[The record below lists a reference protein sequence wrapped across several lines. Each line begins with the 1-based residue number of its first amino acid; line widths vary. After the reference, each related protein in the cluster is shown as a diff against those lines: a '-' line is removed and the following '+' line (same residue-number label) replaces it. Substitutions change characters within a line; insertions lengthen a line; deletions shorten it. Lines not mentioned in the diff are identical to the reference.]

1 MSGVRL
7 IRLRP
12 RKGERPDL
20 AGVYRRLS
28 RFYRPY
34 LSLLWV
40 SLGFLVL
47 TALLQLAYPY
57 LLKAIVNRVIL
68 GHREDL
74 LLPLSAAILL
84 ASLVK
89 GVCNFTQAYL
99 AQVFGARTAF
109 DLRNELYRKLNH
121 LPFRFYDEIHT
132 GDLMSRLTADL
143 DAFRM
148 FFAFGIN
155 NLLNLFLTIVF
166 SIGMMLTLDVR
177 LALLLSIVIPVL
189 AATAIRFDK
198 KIGPVFMAIRQTL
211 GRLNSGVQESLMG
224 VRTVKSFA
232 REVHEIDKFR
242 ERNQAYY
249 DANIRAT
256 RLWRTFFP
264 AIELTGNL
272 GVVLILLVGGWLVM
286 SGHMN
291 LGDLVAFLSLIWY
304 MIWPMSQLG
313 FFLNNWTQAT
323 AAGARLLE
331 ILEQEDDLD
340 ASREEVDRPM
350 EGLVEFRGVSVKLGG
365 EYVLRDITFTARP
378 GQTLAIV
385 GLTGSGKSTLVSLIP
400 RFRDVDEGAVL
411 VDGVDVRQWKRE
423 SLRRQVGF
431 VFQEAFLFS
440 TTIFANI
447 AYGRPGADMAR
458 VQEASEVADAA
469 EFIHRLPDGY
479 LTLVGE
485 RGLGLSGGQ
494 RQRVSIARA
503 LVPEPRILIL
513 DDATSAVDM
522 ETEEVIQKRLAART
536 GRATTFLIAQ
546 RLNAV
551 KDADEILVLDGG
563 RIVERGRHQELL
575 DLGGLYRQIYDMQFR
590 DLEALRQFANP
601 CMAEGE
607 R

>member
-1 MSGVRL
+1 M
-7 IRLRP
+7 
-12 RKGERPDL
+12 

-155 NLLNLFLTIVF
+155 NLMNLFLTIVF

-198 KIGPVFMAIRQTL
+198 KIGPVFMTIRQTL

-232 REVHEIDKFR
+232 REAHEIDKFR

-256 RLWRTFFP
+256 RLWRAFFP

>member
-1 MSGVRL
+1 M
-7 IRLRP
+7 
-12 RKGERPDL
+12 

-68 GHREDL
+68 GHREEL
-74 LLPLSAAILL
+74 LLPLAGAILL
-84 ASLVK
+84 ASLAK
-89 GVCNFTQAYL
+89 GICNFTQAYL

-155 NLLNLFLTIVF
+155 NLLNLFFTIVF
-166 SIGMMLTLDVR
+166 SIGMMLTLDIR

-232 REVHEIDKFR
+232 REAHEIDKFR
-242 ERNQAYY
+242 DRNQAYY

-340 ASREEVDRPM
+340 ASLEEVDRPM
-350 EGLVEFRGVSVKLGG
+350 DGLVEFRGVSVKLGG
-365 EYVLRDITFTARP
+365 EYVLRDVTFTARP

-411 VDGVDVRQWKRE
+411 VDGVDVRHWKRE
-423 SLRRQVGF
+423 SLRRQMGF

-440 TTIFANI
+440 TTLFANI
-447 AYGRPGADMAR
+447 AYGRPDADVDR

-469 EFIHRLPDGY
+469 EFIERLPDRY

-494 RQRVSIARA
+494 RQRASIARA

-522 ETEEVIQKRLAART
+522 ETEEVIQKRLAARM

-590 DLEALRQFANP
+590 DLEALRQFASA
-601 CMAEGE
+601 CKAEGE

>member
-1 MSGVRL
+1 M
-7 IRLRP
+7 
-12 RKGERPDL
+12 

-68 GHREDL
+68 GRREDL
-74 LLPLSAAILL
+74 LLPLAGAILL

-121 LPFRFYDEIHT
+121 LPFRFYDEFHT

-155 NLLNLFLTIVF
+155 NLVNLFLTIVF

-177 LALLLSIVIPVL
+177 LALLLSIVVPVL

-198 KIGPVFMAIRQTL
+198 KIGPVFMAIRETL

-232 REVHEIDKFR
+232 REAHEIDKFR

-256 RLWRTFFP
+256 RLWRAFFP

-340 ASREEVDRPM
+340 DSLEEVDRPM

-423 SLRRQVGF
+423 ALRRQIGF

-440 TTIFANI
+440 TTLFANI
-447 AYGRPGADMAR
+447 AYGRPDADMAR

-522 ETEEVIQKRLAART
+522 ETEEVIQKRLAARA
-536 GRATTFLIAQ
+536 GRATTLLIAQ

-590 DLEALRQFANP
+590 DLEALHQFTNA